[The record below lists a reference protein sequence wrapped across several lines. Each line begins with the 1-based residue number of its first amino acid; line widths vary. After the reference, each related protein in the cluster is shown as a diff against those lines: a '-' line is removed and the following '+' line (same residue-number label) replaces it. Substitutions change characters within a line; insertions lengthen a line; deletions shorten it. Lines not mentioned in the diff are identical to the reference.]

1 MRVICIDTHS
11 PRSDFVPGGPTGIT
25 VGAVYDVAEVL
36 QEQYSIINDE
46 MKMARYSQYR
56 FEVVDSTPPLP
67 LRQAFNPLTTKM
79 RMRIRELETQ
89 LRNMSNTPKA

>member
-1 MRVICIDTHS
+1 MKVICIDAHS

-25 VGAVYDVAEVL
+25 LGTVYDVAEVL
-36 QEQYSIINDE
+36 QEQYSIINDD

-56 FEVVDSTPPLP
+56 FEVVDATPVLP

-79 RMRIRELETQ
+79 RMRIRELEEE
-89 LRNMSNTPKA
+89 LHRVSNKS